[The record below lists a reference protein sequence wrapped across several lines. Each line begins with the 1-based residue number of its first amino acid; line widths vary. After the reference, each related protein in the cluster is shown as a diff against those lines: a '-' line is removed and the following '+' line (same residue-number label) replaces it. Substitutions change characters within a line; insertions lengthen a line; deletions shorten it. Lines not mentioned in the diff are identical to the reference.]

1 MTASPSTARSD
12 PLGAAKERPSPFHG
26 HAASVRASC
35 GGRIGLV
42 PAPAARPVNLSAL
55 VLKAAFIVVVAV
67 LYGGTAMAEDS
78 RPEDPASLLFE
89 APQWAA
95 TRPGATLSYRYT
107 RKSANEAFGRERR
120 RAAGPFEDVSSNP
133 VLMLFLEH
141 HVEQLSRS
149 VHANPRYLKNAIRA
163 ALRDK
168 YRIEAGESS
177 VDGRPVKTWRV
188 LIAPFIDD
196 PNKARMAGLEG
207 LVYTLAVSEEVPG
220 QVTEVIAK
228 ATRPDD
234 VAALEETLVYEAK
247 E

>member
-1 MTASPSTARSD
+1 M
-12 PLGAAKERPSPFHG
+12 
-26 HAASVRASC
+26 
-35 GGRIGLV
+35 
-42 PAPAARPVNLSAL
+42 NLSAL
-55 VLKAAFIVVVAV
+55 VLKAAFIVVVVV

-196 PNKARMAGLEG
+196 PNKARMTGLEG

-220 QVTEVIAK
+220 QVTELTAK
-228 ATRPDD
+228 ATGPDG

>member
-1 MTASPSTARSD
+1 
-12 PLGAAKERPSPFHG
+12 
-26 HAASVRASC
+26 
-35 GGRIGLV
+35 
-42 PAPAARPVNLSAL
+42 VNLSAL
-55 VLKAAFIVVVAV
+55 VLKAAFIVVSA
-67 LYGGTAMAEDS
+67 LLCGGTAMAEDDP

-95 TRPGATLSYRYT
+95 ARPGATLSYRYS
-107 RKSANEAFGRERR
+107 RRSANDALYGPSFEDRIRLHIEKGDAEATRTVRVELFGRERR
-120 RAAGPFEDVSSNP
+120 RAAGPFEDVRANP

-141 HVEQLSRS
+141 HLEQLSRS

-168 YRIEAGESS
+168 YRIEAGESL

-196 PNKARMAGLEG
+196 PNKARMNGLEG
-207 LVYTLAVSEEVPG
+207 LAYTLAVSEEVPG
-220 QVTEVIAK
+220 QVTELAAK
-228 ATRPDD
+228 ATRPDG
-234 VAALEETLVYEAK
+234 VAALEETLVYEAT

>member
-1 MTASPSTARSD
+1 MPD
-12 PLGAAKERPSPFHG
+12 
-26 HAASVRASC
+26 
-35 GGRIGLV
+35 
-42 PAPAARPVNLSAL
+42 PAARPVNLFDL
-55 VLKAAFIVVVAV
+55 VLKASFIVVVA
-67 LYGGTAMAEDS
+67 LLCGGTATAEHP

-107 RKSANEAFGRERR
+107 RKSANEALYGPSFEDRIRLHIEKGDTEATRTVRVELFGRERR

-141 HVEQLSRS
+141 HVEQLSRI
-149 VHANPRYLKNAIRA
+149 VHANPRYLKNGIRA
-163 ALRDK
+163 ALRD
-168 YRIEAGESS
+168 
-177 VDGRPVKTWRV
+177 T
-188 LIAPFIDD
+188 
-196 PNKARMAGLEG
+196 NKARMNGLEG

-220 QVTEVIAK
+220 QVTELTAK
-228 ATRPDD
+228 ATRPDG

>member
-1 MTASPSTARSD
+1 
-12 PLGAAKERPSPFHG
+12 
-26 HAASVRASC
+26 
-35 GGRIGLV
+35 
-42 PAPAARPVNLSAL
+42 VNLFDL
-55 VLKAAFIVVVAV
+55 FLKAAFIVVVA
-67 LYGGTAMAEDS
+67 LLCGGTAMAEDA

-107 RKSANEAFGRERR
+107 RKSANEGLYGPSFEDRIRLHIEKGDAEATRTVRVELFGRERR

-141 HVEQLSRS
+141 HLEQLSRS

-196 PNKARMAGLEG
+196 PNKARMTGLEG
-207 LVYTLAVSEEVPG
+207 LVYMLAVSEEVPG
-220 QVTEVIAK
+220 QVTELTAT
-228 ATRPDD
+228 ATRPDG

>member
-1 MTASPSTARSD
+1 MPD
-12 PLGAAKERPSPFHG
+12 PG
-26 HAASVRASC
+26 
-35 GGRIGLV
+35 
-42 PAPAARPVNLSAL
+42 ARPVNLSAL
-55 VLKAAFIVVVAV
+55 VLKAVFIVVVA
-67 LYGGTAMAEDS
+67 LRCGGTAMAEDS

-196 PNKARMAGLEG
+196 PNRAHMTGLEG
-207 LVYTLAVSEEVPG
+207 LAYTLAVSEEVPG
-220 QVTEVIAK
+220 QVTELTAK
-228 ATRPDD
+228 ATGPDG

>member
-1 MTASPSTARSD
+1 M
-12 PLGAAKERPSPFHG
+12 
-26 HAASVRASC
+26 
-35 GGRIGLV
+35 
-42 PAPAARPVNLSAL
+42 NLSAL
-55 VLKAAFIVVVAV
+55 VLKAAFIVVSA
-67 LYGGTAMAEDS
+67 LLCGGTAMAEDDP

-107 RKSANEAFGRERR
+107 RKSANEALYGPSFEDRIRLHIEKGDAEATRTVRVELFGRERR

-141 HVEQLSRS
+141 HLEQLSRS

-196 PNKARMAGLEG
+196 PNKARMNGLEG

-220 QVTEVIAK
+220 QVTELAAK
-228 ATRPDD
+228 ATRPDG
-234 VAALEETLVYEAK
+234 VAALEETLVYEAP

>member
-1 MTASPSTARSD
+1 
-12 PLGAAKERPSPFHG
+12 
-26 HAASVRASC
+26 
-35 GGRIGLV
+35 
-42 PAPAARPVNLSAL
+42 VNLSAL

-196 PNKARMAGLEG
+196 PNKARMNGLEG

-220 QVTEVIAK
+220 QVTELTAK
-228 ATRPDD
+228 ATGPDG

>member
-1 MTASPSTARSD
+1 M
-12 PLGAAKERPSPFHG
+12 
-26 HAASVRASC
+26 
-35 GGRIGLV
+35 
-42 PAPAARPVNLSAL
+42 NLSAL
-55 VLKAAFIVVVAV
+55 VLKAAFIVVSA
-67 LYGGTAMAEDS
+67 LLCGGTAMAEDDP

-95 TRPGATLSYRYT
+95 TRPGATLSYRYS
-107 RKSANEAFGRERR
+107 RKSANEALYGPSFEDRIRLHIEKGDAEATRTVRVELFGRERR
-120 RAAGPFEDVSSNP
+120 RAAGPFEDVSANP

-141 HVEQLSRS
+141 HLEQLSRS

-168 YRIEAGESS
+168 YRIEAGESL

-196 PNKARMAGLEG
+196 PNKARMNGLEG
-207 LVYTLAVSEEVPG
+207 LAYTLAVSEEVPG
-220 QVTEVIAK
+220 QVTELAAK
-228 ATRPDD
+228 ATRPDG
-234 VAALEETLVYEAK
+234 VAALEETLVYEAT

>member
-1 MTASPSTARSD
+1 MPD
-12 PLGAAKERPSPFHG
+12 
-26 HAASVRASC
+26 
-35 GGRIGLV
+35 
-42 PAPAARPVNLSAL
+42 PAARPVNLFDL
-55 VLKAAFIVVVAV
+55 VLKASFIVVVA
-67 LYGGTAMAEDS
+67 LLCGGTAMAEHP

-89 APQWAA
+89 APQWPA

-107 RKSANEAFGRERR
+107 RKSANEALYGPSFEDRIRLHIEKGDAEATRTVRVELFGRERR

-141 HVEQLSRS
+141 HVEQLSRI
-149 VHANPRYLKNAIRA
+149 VHANPRYLKNGIRA

-177 VDGRPVKTWRV
+177 ADGRPVKTWRV

-196 PNKARMAGLEG
+196 PNKARMNGLEG

-220 QVTEVIAK
+220 QVTELTAK
-228 ATRPDD
+228 ATRPDG

>member
-1 MTASPSTARSD
+1 M
-12 PLGAAKERPSPFHG
+12 
-26 HAASVRASC
+26 
-35 GGRIGLV
+35 
-42 PAPAARPVNLSAL
+42 NLSAL
-55 VLKAAFIVVVAV
+55 VLKAAFIVVAA
-67 LYGGTAMAEDS
+67 LLCGGMATAEDS

-89 APQWAA
+89 TPQWAA

-107 RKSANEAFGRERR
+107 RKSANEVLYGPSFEDRIRLHIEKGDAEATRTVRVELFGRERR
-120 RAAGPFEDVSSNP
+120 RAAGPFADVSSNP

-163 ALRDK
+163 ALHNK

-188 LIAPFIDD
+188 LIEPFVDD
-196 PNKARMAGLEG
+196 PNKARMTGLEG
-207 LVYTLAVSEEVPG
+207 LLYTLAVSEEVPG
-220 QVTEVIAK
+220 QVTELTAK
-228 ATRPDD
+228 ATRPDG

>member
-1 MTASPSTARSD
+1 M
-12 PLGAAKERPSPFHG
+12 
-26 HAASVRASC
+26 
-35 GGRIGLV
+35 
-42 PAPAARPVNLSAL
+42 NLSAL
-55 VLKAAFIVVVAV
+55 VLKAAFIVVSA
-67 LYGGTAMAEDS
+67 LLCGGTAMAEDDP

-95 TRPGATLSYRYT
+95 ARPGATLSYRYS
-107 RKSANEAFGRERR
+107 RRSANDALYGPSFEDRIRLHIEKGDAEATRTVRVELFGRERR

-141 HVEQLSRS
+141 HLEQLSRS

-168 YRIEAGESS
+168 YRIEAGESL

-196 PNKARMAGLEG
+196 PNKARMNGLEG
-207 LVYTLAVSEEVPG
+207 LAYTLAVSEEVPG
-220 QVTEVIAK
+220 QVTELAAK
-228 ATRPDD
+228 ATRPDG
-234 VAALEETLVYEAK
+234 VAALEETLVYEATDD
-247 E
+247 

>member
-1 MTASPSTARSD
+1 M
-12 PLGAAKERPSPFHG
+12 
-26 HAASVRASC
+26 
-35 GGRIGLV
+35 
-42 PAPAARPVNLSAL
+42 NLSAL
-55 VLKAAFIVVVAV
+55 VLKAAFIVVAA
-67 LYGGTAMAEDS
+67 LLCGGMAMAEDS

-89 APQWAA
+89 TPQWAT

-107 RKSANEAFGRERR
+107 RKSANEVLYGPSFEDRIRLHIEKGDAEATRTVRVELFGRERR
-120 RAAGPFEDVSSNP
+120 RAAGPFADVSSNP

-141 HVEQLSRS
+141 HLEQLSRS

-177 VDGRPVKTWRV
+177 VDARPVKTWRV

-196 PNKARMAGLEG
+196 PNKARMAGLES
-207 LVYTLAVSEEVPG
+207 LVYTLVVAEEVPG
-220 QVTEVIAK
+220 QVTELTAK
-228 ATRPDD
+228 ATRPDG

>member
-1 MTASPSTARSD
+1 
-12 PLGAAKERPSPFHG
+12 
-26 HAASVRASC
+26 
-35 GGRIGLV
+35 
-42 PAPAARPVNLSAL
+42 
-55 VLKAAFIVVVAV
+55 
-67 LYGGTAMAEDS
+67 MAEGP
-78 RPEDPASLLFE
+78 RPQDPASLLFE

-95 TRPGATLSYRYT
+95 A
-107 RKSANEAFGRERR
+107 ANEALYGPSFKDRIRLHIEKGDTEATRTVRVELFGRERR

-196 PNKARMAGLEG
+196 PNKARMNGLEG
-207 LVYTLAVSEEVPG
+207 LAYTLAVSEEVPG
-220 QVTEVIAK
+220 QVTELAAK
-228 ATRPDD
+228 ATRPDG
-234 VAALEETLVYEAK
+234 VAALEETLVYEAT

>member
-1 MTASPSTARSD
+1 M
-12 PLGAAKERPSPFHG
+12 
-26 HAASVRASC
+26 
-35 GGRIGLV
+35 
-42 PAPAARPVNLSAL
+42 NLSAL
-55 VLKAAFIVVVAV
+55 VLKAAFIVVVA
-67 LYGGTAMAEDS
+67 LLCGGTAMAEDP

-168 YRIEAGESS
+168 YRIEAGE
-177 VDGRPVKTWRV
+177 
-188 LIAPFIDD
+188 
-196 PNKARMAGLEG
+196 
-207 LVYTLAVSEEVPG
+207 
-220 QVTEVIAK
+220 
-228 ATRPDD
+228 
-234 VAALEETLVYEAK
+234 
-247 E
+247 

>member
-1 MTASPSTARSD
+1 
-12 PLGAAKERPSPFHG
+12 
-26 HAASVRASC
+26 
-35 GGRIGLV
+35 
-42 PAPAARPVNLSAL
+42 VNLSAL

-95 TRPGATLSYRYT
+95 TRTGTTLSYRYT
-107 RKSANEAFGRERR
+107 RKSANDALYGPSFEDRIRLQIEKGDAEATRTVRVELFGRERR
-120 RAAGPFEDVSSNP
+120 RAAGPFEDVRSNP
-133 VLMLFLEH
+133 VLMLFLEY

-149 VHANPRYLKNAIRA
+149 FQANPRYLKNAIRA

-196 PNKARMAGLEG
+196 PNKARMTGLEG

-220 QVTEVIAK
+220 QFTELIAK
-228 ATRPDD
+228 ATRPDG
-234 VAALEETLVYEAK
+234 VAALEETLVYEVK

>member
-1 MTASPSTARSD
+1 
-12 PLGAAKERPSPFHG
+12 
-26 HAASVRASC
+26 
-35 GGRIGLV
+35 
-42 PAPAARPVNLSAL
+42 VNLSAL
-55 VLKAAFIVVVAV
+55 VLKAAFIVVAA
-67 LYGGTAMAEDS
+67 LECGGTAMAEDS

-95 TRPGATLSYRYT
+95 ARPGATLSYRYT
-107 RKSANEAFGRERR
+107 RKSANEALYGPSFEDRIRLHIEKGDAEATRTVRVELFGRERR

-141 HVEQLSRS
+141 HLEQLSRS

-168 YRIEAGESS
+168 YRIEAGESA

-196 PNKARMAGLEG
+196 PNKARMNGLEG
-207 LVYTLAVSEEVPG
+207 LAYTLAVSEEVPG
-220 QVTEVIAK
+220 QVAELTAK
-228 ATRPDD
+228 ATRPDG
-234 VAALEETLVYEAK
+234 VAALEETLVYEAT

>member
-1 MTASPSTARSD
+1 M
-12 PLGAAKERPSPFHG
+12 
-26 HAASVRASC
+26 
-35 GGRIGLV
+35 
-42 PAPAARPVNLSAL
+42 NLSAL
-55 VLKAAFIVVVAV
+55 VLKAAFIVVSA
-67 LYGGTAMAEDS
+67 LLCGGTAMAEDDP

-95 TRPGATLSYRYT
+95 ARPGATLSYRYT
-107 RKSANEAFGRERR
+107 RKSANEALYGPSFEDRIRLHIEKGDAEATRTVRVELFGRERR
-120 RAAGPFEDVSSNP
+120 RAAGPFEDVRANP

-141 HVEQLSRS
+141 HLEQLSRS

-168 YRIEAGESS
+168 YRIEAGESL

-196 PNKARMAGLEG
+196 PNKARMNGLEG

-220 QVTEVIAK
+220 QVAELTAK
-228 ATRPDD
+228 ATRPDG
-234 VAALEETLVYEAK
+234 VAALEETLVYEATDD
-247 E
+247 

>member
-1 MTASPSTARSD
+1 M
-12 PLGAAKERPSPFHG
+12 
-26 HAASVRASC
+26 
-35 GGRIGLV
+35 
-42 PAPAARPVNLSAL
+42 NLSAL
-55 VLKAAFIVVVAV
+55 VLKAAFILVVA
-67 LYGGTAMAEDS
+67 LLCGGPAMAEDP

-95 TRPGATLSYRYT
+95 TPPGVTLSYRYT
-107 RKSANEAFGRERR
+107 RKSANEALYGPSFEDRIRLHIEKGDAEATRTVRVELFGRERR

-141 HVEQLSRS
+141 HLEQLSRS

-188 LIAPFIDD
+188 LIAPFIHD
-196 PNKARMAGLEG
+196 PNKARMTGLEG

-220 QVTEVIAK
+220 QVTELTAK
-228 ATRPDD
+228 ATSPDG
-234 VAALEETLVYEAK
+234 VAMLEETLVYEAT

>member
-1 MTASPSTARSD
+1 M
-12 PLGAAKERPSPFHG
+12 
-26 HAASVRASC
+26 
-35 GGRIGLV
+35 
-42 PAPAARPVNLSAL
+42 NLSAL
-55 VLKAAFIVVVAV
+55 VLKAAFIVVSA
-67 LYGGTAMAEDS
+67 LLCGGTAMAEDDP

-95 TRPGATLSYRYT
+95 ARPGATLSYRYS
-107 RKSANEAFGRERR
+107 RRSANDALYGPSFEDRIRLHIEKGDAEATRTVRVELFGRERR
-120 RAAGPFEDVSSNP
+120 RAAGPFEDVRANP

-141 HVEQLSRS
+141 HLEQLSRS

-168 YRIEAGESS
+168 YRIEAGESL

-196 PNKARMAGLEG
+196 PNKARMNGLEG
-207 LVYTLAVSEEVPG
+207 LAYTLAVSEEVPG
-220 QVTEVIAK
+220 QVTELAAK
-228 ATRPDD
+228 ATRPDG
-234 VAALEETLVYEAK
+234 VAALEETLVYEAT

>member
-12 PLGAAKERPSPFHG
+12 PLGAAKG
-26 HAASVRASC
+26 AAQPLFTVSLRAFGVLRRSD
-35 GGRIGLV
+35 RL
-42 PAPAARPVNLSAL
+42 APDPGARPVNLFDL
-55 VLKAAFIVVVAV
+55 VLKAAFIVVVA
-67 LYGGTAMAEDS
+67 LLCGGTAMAGDP

-107 RKSANEAFGRERR
+107 RKSANEALYGPSFEDRIRLHIEKGDAETTRTVRVELFGRERR

-163 ALRDK
+163 ALRDE

-177 VDGRPVKTWRV
+177 VDGQPVKTWRV
-188 LIAPFIDD
+188 LILLSSTIP
-196 PNKARMAGLEG
+196 
-207 LVYTLAVSEEVPG
+207 
-220 QVTEVIAK
+220 
-228 ATRPDD
+228 TRP
-234 VAALEETLVYEAK
+234 A
-247 E
+247 

>member
-1 MTASPSTARSD
+1 
-12 PLGAAKERPSPFHG
+12 
-26 HAASVRASC
+26 
-35 GGRIGLV
+35 
-42 PAPAARPVNLSAL
+42 VNLSAL

-196 PNKARMAGLEG
+196 PNKARMTGLEG

-220 QVTEVIAK
+220 QVTELTAK
-228 ATRPDD
+228 ATGPDG

>member
-1 MTASPSTARSD
+1 M
-12 PLGAAKERPSPFHG
+12 
-26 HAASVRASC
+26 
-35 GGRIGLV
+35 
-42 PAPAARPVNLSAL
+42 NLSAL

-188 LIAPFIDD
+188 LIAPFVDD
-196 PNKARMAGLEG
+196 PNKARMNGLEG

-220 QVTEVIAK
+220 QVTELTAK
-228 ATRPDD
+228 ATRPDG
-234 VAALEETLVYEAK
+234 VAALEETLVYEAT

>member
-1 MTASPSTARSD
+1 
-12 PLGAAKERPSPFHG
+12 
-26 HAASVRASC
+26 
-35 GGRIGLV
+35 
-42 PAPAARPVNLSAL
+42 VNLSAL
-55 VLKAAFIVVVAV
+55 VLKAAFIVVSA
-67 LYGGTAMAEDS
+67 LLCGGTAMAEDDP

-95 TRPGATLSYRYT
+95 ARPGATLSYRYT
-107 RKSANEAFGRERR
+107 RKSANDALYGPSFEDRIRLHIEKGDAEATRTVRVELFGRERR
-120 RAAGPFEDVSSNP
+120 RAAGPFEDVSANP

-141 HVEQLSRS
+141 HLEQLSRS

-196 PNKARMAGLEG
+196 PNKARMNGLEG
-207 LVYTLAVSEEVPG
+207 LAYTLAVSEEVPG
-220 QVTEVIAK
+220 QVTELTAK
-228 ATRPDD
+228 ATRPDG
-234 VAALEETLVYEAK
+234 VAALEETLVYEAT

>member
-1 MTASPSTARSD
+1 M
-12 PLGAAKERPSPFHG
+12 
-26 HAASVRASC
+26 
-35 GGRIGLV
+35 
-42 PAPAARPVNLSAL
+42 NLSAL
-55 VLKAAFIVVVAV
+55 VLKAAFIVVSA
-67 LYGGTAMAEDS
+67 LLCGGTAMAEDDP

-107 RKSANEAFGRERR
+107 RKSANEAFYGPSFEDRIRLHIEKGDAEATRTVRVELFGRERR
-120 RAAGPFEDVSSNP
+120 RAAGPFEDVRANP

-141 HVEQLSRS
+141 HLEQLSRS

-168 YRIEAGESS
+168 YRIEAGESL

-196 PNKARMAGLEG
+196 PNKARMNGLEG
-207 LVYTLAVSEEVPG
+207 LAYTLAVSEEVPG
-220 QVTEVIAK
+220 QVTELAAK
-228 ATRPDD
+228 ATRPDG
-234 VAALEETLVYEAK
+234 VAALEETLVYEATDD
-247 E
+247 